1 MSDTASSLRSLLTR
15 TDASAPAIQATAG
28 AMMKHYDKSAGVA
41 VVEWRNAL
49 HQARIDQHLP
59 LLYVANEVL
68 QNSKRNRG
76 NKFLEA
82 FSPILGQSLMFIAQ
96 KGGAAN
102 VERIRRTVKI
112 WGDRHVFS
120 LRYVNDLLKGLE
132 PYRTGSGNGGGG
144 SGPTTTTTGGG
155 GINNNSVK
163 NDFDTSSNPKFS
175 PLAPPQPIPEESP
188 PPQVTPAS
196 SSSTVSPSSRKKV
209 IDIDHEMARI
219 NDDSSSDEEQEEEDN
234 GGDPNSDHDD
244 GGDLFGG
251 NGDGIKLLDIHVD
264 MDRAAAAQSSAPS
277 PRSGGGTGSG
287 ANDKNRMGVKR
298 RRSSMG
304 STSSAGGG
312 GGGGG
317 GSRRRTKIMST
328 SSLSELWNTVS
339 GLEQSFDHSLAV
351 LSEITHPDYANI
363 DATQIADLV
372 GDELLQ
378 SYKQVQ
384 HYEQRVL
391 DQRRELHAIAQ
402 KRKGLELEAVRY
414 LPWLETMLK
423 QDEDDIQFC
432 KTLQEQIQWVQHIHG
447 PARAARDE
455 RLLQEAQHR
464 QNQEDQV
471 QRQREEEER
480 KKFMESAM
488 KKETEAK
495 PGMVWNKALGEYVYL
510 QTDES
515 WRD

>member
-1 MSDTASSLRSLLTR
+1 MSDAASLRSLLTR

-28 AMMKHYDKSAGVA
+28 AMMKHYDKSSGVA

-82 FSPILGQSLMFIAQ
+82 FSPVLGQSLMFIAQ

-120 LRYVNDLLKGLE
+120 IRYVNDLLKGLE
-132 PYRTGSGNGGGG
+132 PYRTGSGGGGG
-144 SGPTTTTTGGG
+144 GDGPTTTTTTAGGG
-155 GINNNSVK
+155 GGGPSGAGGVN
-163 NDFDTSSNPKFS
+163 NDFDMSSNPKFS
-175 PLAPPQPIPEESP
+175 PLAPPQHIPEESP

-196 SSSTVSPSSRKKV
+196 SSTVSPSSRKKV
-209 IDIDHEMARI
+209 IDVDHEMARI
-219 NDDSSSDEEQEEEDN
+219 NDDTSSEEEEGDD
-234 GGDPNSDHDD
+234 GADPNSDHDD
-244 GGDLFGG
+244 GDLFGG

-277 PRSGGGTGSG
+277 PRSGGGAGGSGG
-287 ANDKNRMGVKR
+287 ANDKNRAGVKR
-298 RRSSMG
+298 RRGSMG

-312 GGGGG
+312 GSG
-317 GSRRRTKIMST
+317 GSRRKSKIMST
-328 SSLSELWNTVS
+328 SSLSELWNNVS

-378 SYKQVQ
+378 NYKQVQ

-402 KRKGLELEAVRY
+402 KRKGLELEAIRY
-414 LPWLETMLK
+414 LPWLEAMLK
-423 QDEDDIQFC
+423 QDEDDIEFC
-432 KTLQEQIQWVQHIHG
+432 KALQEQIQWVQHVHG

-455 RLLQEAQHR
+455 RLLQEAQRR
-464 QNQEDQV
+464 QDQEDQV